1 MPEARSIPPEVELNR
16 RTEVASRLSV
26 ALLFVAIAAAGCSQ
40 HGAGPGQTL
49 ENPALTP
56 SAATPAGSPAPA
68 AQPTPATQAAATGG
82 AGAQAT
88 PDPVDTSISGLNQL
102 LNGIDG
108 SLSGSDAGAS
118 GGE

>member
-1 MPEARSIPPEVELNR
+1 LNR

-26 ALLFVAIAAAGCSQ
+26 ALLFVAIAAAGCGQ
-40 HGAGPGQTL
+40 HGAGPAQPPVSRAPTVAVG
-49 ENPALTP
+49 NPA
-56 SAATPAGSPAPA
+56 AASV
-68 AQPTPATQAAATGG
+68 AAAGD

-88 PDPVDTSISGLNQL
+88 PDPLDTSISGLNQL